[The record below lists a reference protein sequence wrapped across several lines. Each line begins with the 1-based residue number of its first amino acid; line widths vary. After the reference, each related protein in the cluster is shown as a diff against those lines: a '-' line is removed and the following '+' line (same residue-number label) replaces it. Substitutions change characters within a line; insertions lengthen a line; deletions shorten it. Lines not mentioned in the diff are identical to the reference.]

1 MRFLQFEYLNTV
13 FASFKIDRQNPSIKK
28 AVEKR
33 LNTALDKICLFNGE
47 VVIGRELITVD
58 EGEIAHLHKIQIDAL
73 DLLAFKQGRDYDF
86 SVATNGILFL
96 EDTPL
101 WQFNFTKQGDVKI
114 GTVPKV
120 NVGVLCLKHPIYV
133 KNEVGFEMQR
143 LYLDAFV
150 YEKLLEELVVRKI

>member
-1 MRFLQFEYLNTV
+1 M
-13 FASFKIDRQNPSIKK
+13 
-28 AVEKR
+28 
-33 LNTALDKICLFNGE
+33 
-47 VVIGRELITVD
+47 
-58 EGEIAHLHKIQIDAL
+58 
-73 DLLAFKQGRDYDF
+73 
-86 SVATNGILFL
+86 ATNGILFL

-101 WQFNFTKQGDVKI
+101 WQFNFKKQEDGKI

-133 KNEVGFEMQR
+133 KNDDGVGFEMQR